1 VNANVS
7 LADGGTFLVDRITD
21 AAVVLVFGTKVV
33 IVRENGAVLEVPRH
47 PVTAAQSDRDHLAAR
62 VTAEG
67 KS

>member
-1 VNANVS
+1 MSANVS

-21 AAVVLVFGTKVV
+21 AAAVLVFGTKVV

-47 PVTAAQSDRDHLAAR
+47 PVTTAQAQSDHLAAR

-67 KS
+67 KP